1 MRNQED
7 PCPCNAE
14 IAKSDFSKVKFVD
27 YPEVKAKFPN
37 LNNLLH
43 YDENGRTVTYT
54 EYPITNSPIIF
65 VNNVWFSD
73 VEYEGIMKV
82 STDFDQDFIGVV
94 FGLQVF
100 WKIS

>member
-1 MRNQED
+1 MILSGVVAIFD
-7 PCPCNAE
+7 C
-14 IAKSDFSKVKFVD
+14 
-27 YPEVKAKFPN
+27 
-37 LNNLLH
+37 
-43 YDENGRTVTYT
+43 
-54 EYPITNSPIIF
+54 IIF

-100 WKIS
+100 WKISERTAPLQI